1 MAVCVCAGGGGV
13 PVGLGVS
20 VLVLCA
26 LEGSESLKGLRVRPS
41 YFSSRY
47 SFSHT
52 EVLRVTKLQL
62 QKPTFY
68 VKKLDSRGR
77 RDSSLP
83 LLWQYV
89 PHPGH
94 LLAASR
100 VHAPEDVEARAL

>member
-26 LEGSESLKGLRVRPS
+26 LAGSESLKGLRVKPS

-52 EVLRVTKLQL
+52 EVFLPVTKAHILREKVGQ
-62 QKPTFY
+62 
-68 VKKLDSRGR
+68 SRK
-77 RDSSLP
+77 
-83 LLWQYV
+83 
-89 PHPGH
+89 
-94 LLAASR
+94 A
-100 VHAPEDVEARAL
+100 